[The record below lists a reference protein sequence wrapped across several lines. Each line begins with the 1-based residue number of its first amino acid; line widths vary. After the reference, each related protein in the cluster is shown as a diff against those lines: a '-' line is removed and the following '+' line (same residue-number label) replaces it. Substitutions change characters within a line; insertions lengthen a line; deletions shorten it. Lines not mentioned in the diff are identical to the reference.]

1 MQKRLNV
8 LTVEDSEDDALLLAR
23 EFKKGGLDAEF
34 TRVDTPE
41 ALRSALGEKLW
52 DIVFCDYSMPHF
64 SGMAALKLI
73 REIALDVPVIFVSG
87 TMGEDVAVEA
97 MHAGANDYLMKDNLK
112 RLVSAVEREL
122 RNAIMRAERKRAEE
136 SHARLAT
143 AVEQA
148 TETILITDLQGT
160 IQYVNPAF
168 EKISGY
174 TRAEALGQNPRILK
188 SGKQDAEFYRQM
200 WDVLKR
206 GEVWHGHFSN
216 KRKDGT
222 LYEEETVIS
231 PIRDTEGAVVN
242 YVAIKRNVTH
252 EVQLEAQFRQSQKME
267 AIGTLAGGVAHDFNN
282 ILAIIQMQADL
293 LKSGDSLS
301 PEQVKIADDISDT
314 VDRAAALTR
323 QLLLFSRK
331 QTLRPRDLDLS
342 QSITNMTKML
352 RRTLGENIEVQ
363 LNLAAQLMFVHADP
377 AMLDQV
383 LLNLAVNAHAAMPQG
398 GQLVITTAGV
408 EFDEFAASQSAPA
421 RPGSFVC
428 LSVADTGCGIPP
440 EILPRIFDPFFTTK
454 DVGKGTGLGLAT
466 VFGIVQQHQGW
477 INVYSEVGRGTTFKV
492 YLPRLSGATVI
503 QKTQPMPVAVSTG
516 HETILLVEDESAL
529 RDVVQKTIA
538 QLGYRVLKASTGV
551 KALEVWKEHRE
562 EIHLLLTD
570 LMMPD
575 GMTGNNLAQRLIREN
590 PRLKVVYMSGYSAEI
605 AGKDLPLVEGVNFLT
620 KPFATEKLAKI
631 VRHCLDK
638 N

>member
-314 VDRAAALTR
+314 VDRAAALTS

-398 GQLVITTAGV
+398 GQLVITTTGV

-529 RDVVQKTIA
+529 RDVVQKTLA

-551 KALEVWKEHRE
+551 KAWK
-562 EIHLLLTD
+562 
-570 LMMPD
+570 
-575 GMTGNNLAQRLIREN
+575 
-590 PRLKVVYMSGYSAEI
+590 SG
-605 AGKDLPLVEGVNFLT
+605 
-620 KPFATEKLAKI
+620 
-631 VRHCLDK
+631 K
-638 N
+638 NTARKSICC

>member
-1 MQKRLNV
+1 
-8 LTVEDSEDDALLLAR
+8 
-23 EFKKGGLDAEF
+23 
-34 TRVDTPE
+34 
-41 ALRSALGEKLW
+41 
-52 DIVFCDYSMPHF
+52 
-64 SGMAALKLI
+64 
-73 REIALDVPVIFVSG
+73 
-87 TMGEDVAVEA
+87 
-97 MHAGANDYLMKDNLK
+97 
-112 RLVSAVEREL
+112 
-122 RNAIMRAERKRAEE
+122 
-136 SHARLAT
+136 
-143 AVEQA
+143 
-148 TETILITDLQGT
+148 
-160 IQYVNPAF
+160 
-168 EKISGY
+168 
-174 TRAEALGQNPRILK
+174 
-188 SGKQDAEFYRQM
+188 
-200 WDVLKR
+200 
-206 GEVWHGHFSN
+206 
-216 KRKDGT
+216 
-222 LYEEETVIS
+222 
-231 PIRDTEGAVVN
+231 
-242 YVAIKRNVTH
+242 
-252 EVQLEAQFRQSQKME
+252 
-267 AIGTLAGGVAHDFNN
+267 
-282 ILAIIQMQADL
+282 
-293 LKSGDSLS
+293 
-301 PEQVKIADDISDT
+301 
-314 VDRAAALTR
+314 
-323 QLLLFSRK
+323 
-331 QTLRPRDLDLS
+331 
-342 QSITNMTKML
+342 MTKML

-398 GQLVITTAGV
+398 GQLVITTTGV

-440 EILPRIFDPFFTTK
+440 EILPRIFEPFFTTK

-529 RDVVQKTIA
+529 RDVVQKTLA

-551 KALEVWKEHRE
+551 KAMEVWKEHRE